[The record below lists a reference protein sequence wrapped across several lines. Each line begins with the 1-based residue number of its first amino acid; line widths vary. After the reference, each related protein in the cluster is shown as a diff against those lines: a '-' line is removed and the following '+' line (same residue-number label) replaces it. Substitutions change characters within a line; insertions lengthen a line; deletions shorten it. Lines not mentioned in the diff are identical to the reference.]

1 MTCKAF
7 ASALVLAPLS
17 WIWGVVASVRGWM
30 FRVGWLK
37 SQSFDL
43 PLICVGNLAVGGTG
57 KTPHTE
63 YILRLLHEQG
73 YHVAML
79 SRGYG
84 RRTRGYVLGTSHT
97 TAAEIGDEP
106 YQVMQNC
113 PFARVAVSEKRVVG
127 VEKLLRDV
135 PDTDV
140 VVLDDAYQHRYIRAG
155 LNILLTDSHRLYTHD
170 HLLPWGRLR
179 EAPSAA
185 RRAQIVVVTK
195 CEVDERPSLSVLPSQ
210 RLYYSQISYG
220 PLLPAWAKEEH
231 VKPVDIS
238 SRKETPI
245 QGSTA
250 DGVLLI
256 AGIANPNPLKAE
268 LERRVANVHTL
279 EFRDHHN
286 FTPADAQRIARE
298 WQEGSYTWAV
308 TTQKDVERLR
318 AIAPLLPQ
326 SLKSRLLVQPITVS
340 IEAAN
345 EEEIS
350 FNQSILQYVR
360 ANQRNR
366 SVD

>member
-1 MTCKAF
+1 MTCKTF
-7 ASALVLAPLS
+7 ASTLVLAPLS
-17 WIWGVVASVRGWM
+17 WIWGVVAAVRGWM
-30 FRVGWLK
+30 FHVGWLR

-57 KTPHTE
+57 KTPHVE

-84 RRTRGYVLGTSHT
+84 RQTKGYVIGTPRTT
-97 TAAEIGDEP
+97 TAELGDEP

-113 PFARVAVSEKRVVG
+113 PFARVAVCEKRVVG
-127 VEKLLRDV
+127 VERLLRDV

-185 RRAQIVVVTK
+185 QRAQIVVVTK
-195 CEVDERPSLSVLPSQ
+195 CEADEHPTLEVLPSQ

-220 PLLPAWAKEEH
+220 PLLPAWAKGKH

-238 SRKETPI
+238 SRKKTSI
-245 QGSTA
+245 QGST

-256 AGIANPNPLKAE
+256 AGIADPSPLKAE
-268 LERRVANVHTL
+268 LERQGVHVRTI

-286 FTPADAQRIARE
+286 FTPTDAQRIAKE
-298 WQEGSYTWAV
+298 WQEGDCTWAV
-308 TTQKDVERLR
+308 TTQKDEERLR
-318 AIAPLLPQ
+318 TIAHLLPPD
-326 SLKSRLLVQPITVS
+326 LKDRLLVQPITVS
-340 IEAAN
+340 VEPAN